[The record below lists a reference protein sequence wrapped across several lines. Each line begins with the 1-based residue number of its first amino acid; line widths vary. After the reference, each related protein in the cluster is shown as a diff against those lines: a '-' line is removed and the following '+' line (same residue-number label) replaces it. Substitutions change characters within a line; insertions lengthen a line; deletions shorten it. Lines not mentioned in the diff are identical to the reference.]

1 MVFDIFGGYC
11 RRVVGLVRVS
21 MSGVDGVVVVPEENG
36 LFLFEFVVFVLQF
49 FLFLHGPIKLEQ
61 FPLVSLKFMR
71 LCFILI
77 D

>member
-1 MVFDIFGGYC
+1 M
-11 RRVVGLVRVS
+11 GLVRVS